1 MEIKIEKAEN
11 GYIIYSYRDS
21 NDWKEQEDVI
31 RVAYTF
37 DEVVAML
44 KQEFNVVSI

>member
-1 MEIKIEKAEN
+1 MEIKIEKADN
-11 GYIIYSYRDS
+11 GYIVYSYKETKNW
-21 NDWKEQEDVI
+21 NDQEEII

-44 KQEFNVVSI
+44 KQEFDVTV

>member
-1 MEIKIEKAEN
+1 MEIKIEKADN
-11 GYIIYSYRDS
+11 GYIIYSYKES
-21 NDWKEQEDVI
+21 NDWNDQDEVI

-37 DEVVAML
+37 DEVVEML

>member
-1 MEIKIEKAEN
+1 MEVKIEKAAN
-11 GYIIYSYRDS
+11 GYIVYSFTT
-21 NDWKEQEDVI
+21 NDWNDQDEVI

-44 KQEFNVVSI
+44 KQEFDIT